1 MRRTYLALAFVA
13 ILASCGGDSEDAA
26 PEDAVTVDDAAATT
40 TVAPTTS
47 APEPTA
53 EETPEPTAEPSG
65 DAVEAWLAL
74 WQGAEL
80 LVVDPDAARDAIL
93 GTATESVFDQID
105 TIYNPLVDSSAV
117 STPRTFDNT
126 PTLTANEDGSVQIDD
141 CIFESPRIGNATI
154 WYSGTAE
161 VVDGQWR
168 IVALDL
174 RSEIGCVPAGIA
186 EEAIAGY
193 EAYWD
198 ARVEFWQ
205 PADPSNPLVE
215 QTMSGI
221 HLDLIRGLLSD
232 HEASGLEL
240 RGRAET
246 RPEVVEVRSA
256 TEIAVLDCAV
266 QDTERGLYDARGA
279 RLADIPPVRDGQTDL
294 NSAVMILEDGV
305 WKVSDVQGQAD
316 VSCDAA
322 PTAQGLPVV

>member
-1 MRRTYLALAFVA
+1 MRRTFLVLVFVVT
-13 ILASCGGDSEDAA
+13 LASCGGNADEAA
-26 PEDAVTVDDAAATT
+26 PESAATVEDQATT
-40 TVAPTTS
+40 TTAPTTT
-47 APEPTA
+47 APEPSSTEA
-53 EETPEPTAEPSG
+53 PAAPAPPTEGAT
-65 DAVEAWLAL
+65 EAWVSM

-80 LVVDPDAARDAIL
+80 LVVDPDAAQAAIL
-93 GTATESVFDQID
+93 DVATESVLAQLD
-105 TIYNPLVDSSAV
+105 TIYNPAVDSDAV
-117 STPRTFDNT
+117 STPRTFENNPTIT
-126 PTLTANEDGSVQIDD
+126 PEGDSTVVIDD

-193 EAYWD
+193 ETYWD
-198 ARVEFWQ
+198 ARVDFWQ
-205 PADPSNPLVE
+205 PADPNNPLVE
-215 QTMSGI
+215 QTMTGI
-221 HLDLIRGLLSD
+221 HLDLISGLLED
-232 HEASGLEL
+232 HEANGLEL

-246 RPEVVEVRSA
+246 RPEIVEVRSA
-256 TEIAVLDCAV
+256 TEVAILDCAI
-266 QDTERGLYDARGA
+266 QDPDRGLYDATGS

-294 NSAVMILEDGV
+294 TSAVMILEDGA

>member
-1 MRRTYLALAFVA
+1 MRRTFLVLVFIVT
-13 ILASCGGDSEDAA
+13 LASCGGNADEAA
-26 PEDAVTVDDAAATT
+26 PEGAATVEDQATT
-40 TVAPTTS
+40 TAASTTAS
-47 APEPTA
+47 PEPSSTEAPAAPAPPA
-53 EETPEPTAEPSG
+53 EGAT
-65 DAVEAWLAL
+65 EAWVSM

-80 LVVDPDAARDAIL
+80 LVVDPDAAQAAIL
-93 GTATESVFDQID
+93 DVATESVLAQLD
-105 TIYNPLVDSSAV
+105 TIYNPSVDSDTV
-117 STPRTFDNT
+117 STPRTFENNPTIT
-126 PTLTANEDGSVQIDD
+126 PEGDSTVVIDD

-174 RSEIGCVPAGIA
+174 RSEIGCVPTGIA

-198 ARVEFWQ
+198 ARVDFWQ

-215 QTMSGI
+215 QTMTGI
-221 HLDLIRGLLSD
+221 HLDLISGLLVD
-232 HEASGLEL
+232 HEANGLEL

-246 RPEVVEVRSA
+246 RPEIVEVRSA
-256 TEIAVLDCAV
+256 TEVAILDCAI
-266 QDTERGLYDARGA
+266 QDPDRGLYDATGE

-294 NSAVMILEDGV
+294 TSAVMILEDGA